1 MTKKEQ
7 EIFNELV
14 ERNKKLKKAVQNVN
28 RKKKK
33 IQAEIEQL
41 GKDIDALEKRYVN
54 RQRRNSKSN
63 QFN

>member
-1 MTKKEQ
+1 MSEQ
-7 EIFNELV
+7 ELQEFNKLV

-41 GKDIDALEKRYVN
+41 KKDIDDLEAKYG
-54 RQRRNSKSN
+54 QSDTE
-63 QFN
+63 